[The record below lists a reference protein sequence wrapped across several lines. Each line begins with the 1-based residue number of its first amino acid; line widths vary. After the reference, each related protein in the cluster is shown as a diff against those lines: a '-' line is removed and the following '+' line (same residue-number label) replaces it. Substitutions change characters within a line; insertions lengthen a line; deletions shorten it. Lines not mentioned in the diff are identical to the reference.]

1 MKKYFFFTGM
11 PRGGQTLLGVLLNQ
25 NKKICLTPESI
36 VLEILHY
43 LLLLKT
49 NSPLYINF
57 KNQKSFDNVVANI
70 FDNYYSNF
78 KAEYIIDRG
87 PWGTPGN
94 RLMLDFLFEQ
104 PKFVVLYRPV
114 LECLASFIKI
124 EKPESIEKR
133 CDMLMRQNGAIGKSL
148 WSIKNIIAN
157 EKHILIKYDDL
168 VQDPVK
174 EIKKIYSFL
183 GIEFTSID
191 TTNLKQFSINEIE
204 YNDVLIEGIPHQGL
218 HTIRTNEI
226 KKRSYTIEEYLP
238 NEVIKKYKNCDII
251 KQ

>member
-11 PRGGQTLLGVLLNQ
+11 PRAGQTLLGVLLNQ

-43 LLLLKT
+43 LLLIKS
-49 NSPLYINF
+49 NSPLYMNF
-57 KNQKSFDNVVANI
+57 KNEESFDNVVLNI

-78 KAEYIIDRG
+78 EAEYIIDRG

-94 RLMLDFLFEQ
+94 RLILDFLFKK
-104 PKFVVLYRPV
+104 PKFIILYRPV

-133 CDMLMRQNGAIGKSL
+133 CDMLMGQHGAIGKSL
-148 WSIKNIIAN
+148 WSIKNIIAD
-157 EKHILIKYDDL
+157 EEHILIKYDDL
-168 VQDPVK
+168 IKDPIK

-183 GIEFTSID
+183 EIEFNSID
-191 TTNLKQFSINEIE
+191 TTNLKQFSINGIE
-204 YNDVLIEGIPHQGL
+204 YNDVMIEGIPHQGL
-218 HTIRTNEI
+218 HTIKTE
-226 KKRSYTIEEYLP
+226 KIEKSKYKIEDYLP
-238 NEVIKKYKNCDII
+238 KEIIKKYSNCDII
-251 KQ
+251 K